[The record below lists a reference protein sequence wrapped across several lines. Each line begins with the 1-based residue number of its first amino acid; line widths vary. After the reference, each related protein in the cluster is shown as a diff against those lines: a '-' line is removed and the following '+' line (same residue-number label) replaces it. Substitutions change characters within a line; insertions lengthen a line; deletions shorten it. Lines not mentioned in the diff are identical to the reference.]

1 MFVPFAF
8 TAGSRDGGSRVTVRR
23 GGGRAARL
31 RRRPATWWRCRSPTT
46 ATCRA
51 TVVFA
56 GYGIVVPESQT
67 FGYDSYAG
75 LDVKDKVVLV
85 LRYFPEDAD
94 QADARH
100 PGPLLGPALQG
111 DGGAAARRHAPSWSS
126 PDRRRPTP
134 APPFR

>member
-8 TAGSRDGGSRVTVRR
+8 TAGSRDGGSRVTVKALRARR
-23 GGGRAARL
+23 AR
-31 RRRPATWWRCRSPTT
+31 ST
-46 ATCRA
+46 APGDVVA
-51 TVVFA
+51 LSFSDDGDVSGDVVFA

-94 QADARH
+94 QATRAILARYSDLRYKALAARQRGARGH
-100 PGPLLGPALQG
+100 PGGHGTGLAQ
-111 DGGAAARRHAPSWSS
+111 RRAPRS
-126 PDRRRPTP
+126 R
-134 APPFR
+134 